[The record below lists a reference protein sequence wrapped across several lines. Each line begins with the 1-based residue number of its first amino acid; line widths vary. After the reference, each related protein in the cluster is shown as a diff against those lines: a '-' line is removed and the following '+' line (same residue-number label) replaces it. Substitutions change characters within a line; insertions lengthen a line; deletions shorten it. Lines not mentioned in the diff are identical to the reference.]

1 MSRSFG
7 SVALPA
13 ACFPRV
19 GPRSLPIL
27 AVEVVSP
34 NDIVYQLEDK
44 LEDYRKV
51 GVPLVWVV
59 YPNSRTV
66 RVYRADGS
74 TSHLH
79 EDDEL
84 SGEDVI
90 PGFRCPVREIFPPRE
105 PSPEVQPSPTGP
117 NGHG

>member
-1 MSRSFG
+1 MPKG
-7 SVALPA
+7 WATIP
-13 ACFPRV
+13 PD
-19 GPRSLPIL
+19 L

-59 YPNSRTV
+59 FPNLRTV

-74 TSHLH
+74 TSFLR
-79 EDDEL
+79 EDEEL
-84 SGEDVI
+84 SGEDII
-90 PGFRCPVREIFPPRE
+90 PGFRCSVREIFPPGE
-105 PSPEVQPSPTGP
+105 PSAEVQPTSTVP
-117 NGHG
+117 NGYQ